1 MSTAITLDEPRAAL
15 PEQRSSEDFPA
26 HAFLNSKRGFRLD
39 VQGIASL
46 YLYCVILAVG
56 LLILPNRIWH
66 PETLNAVLLI
76 GTIGTWRYAW
86 WMINLVRAGIYHN
99 LYYPALRKKADRV
112 WAAGVRPDHI
122 HFLVTTYY
130 EHERTTIIYLD
141 ALVRELRRENLRGTL
156 WVGFGAK
163 HDEDVIRGWLDKQK
177 NPPLDIIMV
186 QQNQP
191 GKRMAIGLL
200 LRALSRHG
208 VGKNDIAYLMD
219 GDSILG
225 EGTLQKTISLFAAD
239 EEMGALTTDEDAVVM
254 GPVWV
259 QKWLTMRFAQRRM
272 WMQSHALSGRVLT
285 LTGRMSAFR
294 ASLIVEKQFIRTVEV
309 DELHHWLWGNF
320 RFLSGDDKSTWY
332 TLLKREVKM
341 MYVPDAMVYTIE
353 YIEGNG
359 FSRMYENLM
368 RWSGNMLRNG
378 MRAIAL
384 GPRKVPFFIWWC
396 LIDQRIA
403 IWTVL
408 TGFTTAMTVSLFVD
422 HSFIITYLLWIMLTR
437 LLMSVGIFCFSD
449 RIRMSYPI
457 FLYLNQLISAFIKVY
472 IMFRLPRQRWSNR
485 QGQKGGEDAMKNP
498 GRRRMAAYINM
509 LYISAMFFL
518 VLLVTGLIEWPS
530 AYQLGW

>member
-1 MSTAITLDEPRAAL
+1 ML
-15 PEQRSSEDFPA
+15 
-26 HAFLNSKRGFRLD
+26 
-39 VQGIASL
+39 
-46 YLYCVILAVG
+46 
-56 LLILPNRIWH
+56 LPNRIWH
-66 PETLNAVLLI
+66 PETKNAVLLI
-76 GTIGTWRYAW
+76 GMIGTWRYSW

-99 LYYPALRKKADRV
+99 LYYPALRKKADRI
-112 WAAGVRPDHI
+112 WASGIRPQHV

-130 EHERTTIIYLD
+130 EHARTTNIFLD
-141 ALVRELRRENLRGTL
+141 AMVRELKRENLRGTL

-163 HDEDVIRGWLDKQK
+163 HDEDVIRAWLDTQK
-177 NPPLDIIMV
+177 NPPLDVIMV

-208 VGKNDIAYLMD
+208 VDKNDIAYLMD
-219 GDSILG
+219 GDSIIG
-225 EGTLQKTISLFAAD
+225 EGTLQKTISLFEAD
-239 EEMGALTTDEDAVVM
+239 PNMGALTTDEEAIVV
-254 GPVWV
+254 GPAWV

-294 ASLIVEKQFIRTVEV
+294 ASLIVDKQFIRTVEV

-332 TLLKREVKM
+332 TLLKQGVKM
-341 MYVPDAMVYTIE
+341 TYVPDAMVYTIE

-359 FSRMYENLM
+359 LRRMYENIM

-378 MRAIAL
+378 MRAILL

-422 HSFIITYLLWIMLTR
+422 HSFVITYFLWIMLTR
-437 LLMSVGIFCFSD
+437 LLMSAGIFCFSD
-449 RIRMSYPI
+449 RIRISYPL

-485 QGQKGGEDAMKNP
+485 QGQKGGEDVMASRY
-498 GRRRMAAYINM
+498 RRRMAAFINV
-509 LYISAMFFL
+509 LYLGFMFFI
-518 VLLVTGLIEWPS
+518 VLLITGILEWP
-530 AYQLGW
+530 ARYQLGW